1 MTLDEKAS
9 AIRLLRER
17 CAAAGR
23 DPAAV
28 TVADGLPLVEGS
40 VARSMERLP
49 EIAAAGIDVVGAP
62 LRAFVRDPD
71 DAPATIEE
79 IARRFSSAAG
89 R

>member
-1 MTLDEKAS
+1 
-9 AIRLLRER
+9 
-17 CAAAGR
+17 
-23 DPAAV
+23 
-28 TVADGLPLVEGS
+28 